1 MVINCDGLK
10 GEKGGLT
17 FQTALEQH
25 SPDLIIGCESKLDTT
40 IPTGSIFPE
49 GYGIT
54 RKDGTK
60 SGGGVFTAIRD
71 NLISLDKPHIGSF
84 YRPQKYT
91 SAGYEPI
98 NQVFDSFS
106 KTGMIFK
113 QNKNVN
119 VRKSTVTFLISS
131 MKLDSHKFTN

>member
-1 MVINCDGLK
+1 MVINCNGLK

-17 FQTALEQH
+17 FQTAVVQH
-25 SPDLIIGCESKLDTT
+25 SPDLIIGCESKLDTIRT
-40 IPTGSIFPE
+40 IRMIRTGSIFPE

-84 YRPQKYT
+84 IDLKNIPVLVM
-91 SAGYEPI
+91 SPSI
-98 NQVFDSFS
+98 NC
-106 KTGMIFK
+106 
-113 QNKNVN
+113 
-119 VRKSTVTFLISS
+119 LIVSP
-131 MKLDSHKFTN
+131 KLG